1 MRNFYRPA
9 DLGSRHEMT
18 QFLSSHFRYP
28 TMNSWNGCTSYACN
42 LKITHL
48 GLSSEEID
56 KLFDLI
62 QTQEF
67 FDAMDTLKQ
76 DFAATHN
83 YIWQA
88 WMNGR
93 SGGYLVLYQG
103 ELTPSG
109 YRSYCSHCGQ
119 KNYQVADTG
128 NCTCGICGQPT
139 RVNYSHPHMRVVTY
153 PGRSTDA
160 DEDFAD
166 WSMEMLRERV
176 RLVQELDQLAD
187 RMVEETLSL
196 AAHSEV
202 VEENYFIPQVRK
214 VLVAKNE
221 CEGENG
227 YAEKRR

>member
-1 MRNFYRPA
+1 
-9 DLGSRHEMT
+9 
-18 QFLSSHFRYP
+18 
-28 TMNSWNGCTSYACN
+28 MNSWNGCTSYACN

-109 YRSYCSHCGQ
+109 YRSY
-119 KNYQVADTG
+119 
-128 NCTCGICGQPT
+128 
-139 RVNYSHPHMRVVTY
+139 
-153 PGRSTDA
+153 
-160 DEDFAD
+160 
-166 WSMEMLRERV
+166 
-176 RLVQELDQLAD
+176 
-187 RMVEETLSL
+187 
-196 AAHSEV
+196 
-202 VEENYFIPQVRK
+202 
-214 VLVAKNE
+214 
-221 CEGENG
+221 
-227 YAEKRR
+227 

>member
-1 MRNFYRPA
+1 MRNFYRPV
-9 DLGSRHEMT
+9 DFRSRHEMT

-28 TMNSWNGCTSYACN
+28 TMNSWKGCTSYACN

-103 ELTPSG
+103 ELTLSG

-128 NCTCGICGQPT
+128 NCTCGVCGQPT
-139 RVNYSHPHMRVVTY
+139 RVNYSRPHMRVATY
-153 PGRSTDA
+153 PGRGTDA
-160 DEDFAD
+160 DEDFVD